1 MIYFNLFRAPKP
13 KMKGKGKSFL
23 KQVGMIVLSTTIS
36 LLLTLTVLQ
45 LLTWQNKKSDRRLTA
60 MMVLSNIESFARTL
74 DEKAD
79 DIALA
84 DSVAAWLLE

>member
-36 LLLTLTVLQ
+36 LLLTLTVL
-45 LLTWQNKKSDRRLTA
+45 
-60 MMVLSNIESFARTL
+60 
-74 DEKAD
+74 
-79 DIALA
+79 
-84 DSVAAWLLE
+84 

>member
-1 MIYFNLFRAPKP
+1 
-13 KMKGKGKSFL
+13 MKGKGKSFL

-79 DIALA
+79 DIA
-84 DSVAAWLLE
+84 